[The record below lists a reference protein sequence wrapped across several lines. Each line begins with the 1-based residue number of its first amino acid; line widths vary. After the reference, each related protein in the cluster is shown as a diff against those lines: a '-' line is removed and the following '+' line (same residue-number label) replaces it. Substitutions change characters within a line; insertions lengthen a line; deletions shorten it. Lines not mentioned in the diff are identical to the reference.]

1 MAIILILQ
9 SLLEATLRMGAPL
22 IYTSVGETYNER
34 AGVVNIGLEGL
45 MLIGACTAYLVVFGT
60 QNILMAVAAAALV
73 AGLFGVVFAY
83 VTVTLQANQIVTGTA
98 FNLIGLGLSSFV
110 YRVVFGA
117 MPAARIQPLEPYAVP
132 LLSRIPFLGPILF
145 DQNWLVY
152 GALLLPVVAA
162 LVLNKTMLG
171 LALRATGEHPRAVA
185 TAGLRVSG
193 LRYGAAIF
201 GAMMAGIGGAYL
213 TIAWAN
219 VFVENMVAG
228 RGFIALAI
236 VVFGRWRPMG
246 VLLASL
252 LFGFTYALQ
261 LRLQIQNI
269 QVAYQFLL
277 ILPYLATLVAM
288 ILLRGQTSVQPK
300 ALGTPYEERA

>member
-1 MAIILILQ
+1 MTIIFILQ
-9 SLLEATLRMGAPL
+9 SLLEATLRMAAPM

-45 MLIGACTAYLVVFGT
+45 MLIGACTAYLVMFGT
-60 QNILMAVAAAALV
+60 HSITLAVAAGALV
-73 AGLFGVVFAY
+73 AGLFGIVFAF

-110 YRVVFGA
+110 YRVVFGT
-117 MPAARIQPLEPYAVP
+117 MQAARIEPMATTPIP
-132 LLSRIPFLGPILF
+132 LLSEIPVLGPIF
-145 DQNWLVY
+145 FQQNLLVY
-152 GALLLPVVAA
+152 GALLLPLVAA

-171 LALRATGEHPRAVA
+171 LALRAAGEHPKSVA
-185 TAGLRVSG
+185 TAGLSVTK

-201 GAMMAGIGGAYL
+201 GATLAGIGGAYL
-213 TIAWAN
+213 TVAWAN

-236 VVFGRWRPMG
+236 VVFGRWRPIG

-252 LFGFTYALQ
+252 LFGLTYALQ
-261 LRLQIQNI
+261 LRLQVQNL

-288 ILLRGQTSVQPK
+288 ILLRGESVQPK
-300 ALGTPYEERA
+300 ALGTPFKERA